1 MEVLQLLGTA
11 LGISAMAGINLYLTV
26 FATSLALNMGWLHL
40 SPQMQSLQVLADP
53 AILMISGG
61 LYFLEFF
68 VDKVP
73 GLDSLWDSVHTAIR
87 PLGAMFMSLA
97 LLGQTDVTLEIV
109 TALLCGGVALST
121 HATKLGVRAVINTS
135 PEPFTNTVASVTE
148 DFIVAGGL
156 ALSYT
161 HPLAAAVGV
170 VVFLVAFAWF
180 APKLFRFVRMVF
192 VFGWSRLSSGGGS
205 RPGMPLDI
213 SAGHREQLGEFLSRG
228 QTLSWCVRGFT
239 GRSALFP
246 AGFVCYLF
254 RSIDVPDVKS
264 GVKKDMESDVESD
277 AGSESGSD
285 TAKDAAIAEEQNIAV
300 HGNAALGLFVPHK
313 KHVQWFDVGT
323 LEISVKTRFLF
334 YEFVLYDTV
343 KQQSVVVRFSRRDG
357 ERLKE
362 EFGVK
367 G

>member
-87 PLGAMFMSLA
+87 PLGAMFMSMA

-135 PEPFTNTVASVTE
+135 PEPFTNAAASVTE

-156 ALSYT
+156 TLSYT
-161 HPLAAAVGV
+161 HPIAAAVCV
-170 VVFLVAFAWF
+170 IVFLVAFAWF

-192 VFGWSRLSSGGGS
+192 VFGWSRLSSGAGE

-213 SAGHREQLGEFLSRG
+213 DAGHREQLGEYLSEG
-228 QTLSWCVRGFT
+228 QALSWCIRGFT
-239 GRSALFP
+239 GKSSLFP

-254 RSIDVPDVKS
+254 RIEPGKSAASPEENETSGTVP
-264 GVKKDMESDVESD
+264 G
-277 AGSESGSD
+277 
-285 TAKDAAIAEEQNIAV
+285 
-300 HGNAALGLFVPHK
+300 LGLFVPAK
-313 KHVQWFDVGT
+313 KQVLWFDTQT
-323 LEISVKTRFLF
+323 LETSVRTRFLF

-343 KQQSVVVRFSRRDG
+343 KQQSVVLRFSRRDG
-357 ERLKE
+357 ARLRE
-362 EFGVK
+362 ELGVSR
-367 G
+367 

>member
-26 FATSLALNMGWLHL
+26 FATSLSLNMGWLHL

-87 PLGAMFMSLA
+87 PLGAMLMSMA

-135 PEPFTNTVASVTE
+135 PEPFSNAAVSVTE
-148 DFIVAGGL
+148 DFIVAGGV
-156 ALSYT
+156 ALSYA
-161 HPLAAAVGV
+161 HPVAAAVGV
-170 VVFLVAFAWF
+170 VIFLIAFAWF
-180 APKLFRFVRMVF
+180 APKLFRLVRMVF
-192 VFGWSRLSSGGGS
+192 VFGWSRLSAGSGHGA
-205 RPGMPLDI
+205 GMPLEI
-213 SAGHREQLGEFLSRG
+213 KARHREQLGEYLPEG

-239 GRSALFP
+239 GRSSLFP
-246 AGFVCYLF
+246 AGLVCYLF
-254 RSIDVPDVKS
+254 RTGKR
-264 GVKKDMESDVESD
+264 
-277 AGSESGSD
+277 
-285 TAKDAAIAEEQNIAV
+285 
-300 HGNAALGLFVPHK
+300 GNAMSSGQGREVHEESTINGGPALGLFVPSK
-313 KHVQWFDVGT
+313 KHIQWFESDR

-334 YEFVLYDTV
+334 YEFVFYDTV
-343 KQQSVVVRFSRRDG
+343 RQQSVVLRFSRRDG
-357 ERLKE
+357 ARLRE
-362 EFGVK
+362 ELGIRS
-367 G
+367 